1 MKEELIT
8 GVMQQMLPYLDNVQL
23 KQLRQVMEQTLFHY
37 EVICAEVKPEK
48 DDSNDLIAMFI
59 AAKRIEGCSEKTL
72 KYYQT
77 TIDAMVTSLEK
88 NVRQILTEDL
98 RIYLTDY
105 QEKHQSS
112 RVTIDNIRR
121 ILSSF
126 FSWLEDED
134 YIIKSPVRRIHK
146 VKTASSIKETYSDED
161 LEKMR
166 DSCEELRDLAM
177 IDMLA
182 STGMRVGEMVLL
194 NRDDIDFT
202 ERECKVF
209 GKGDKE
215 RVVYF
220 DARAKLHLREY
231 LDSRTDDAPAL
242 FVTLRAPHQRLQIGG
257 IEYRLRQMG
266 KRLNIPKVHPHK
278 FRRTLA
284 TLAIDKGMPIE
295 QLQRLLGH
303 QRIDTTLQYA
313 MGKQRNVKT
322 APRKYIG

>member
-1 MKEELIT
+1 MKQELIT
-8 GVMQQMLPYLDNVQL
+8 EVTQKMLLHLDNAQL
-23 KQLRQVMEQTLFHY
+23 KQLTAVLGQVLARYSVSELS
-37 EVICAEVKPEK
+37 E
-48 DDSNDLIAMFI
+48 DSEEDNTQELITMFL

-77 TIDAMVTSLEK
+77 TIKSMVTSLQK
-88 NVRQILTEDL
+88 GVRHIVTEDL
-98 RIYLTDY
+98 RSYLTEY
-105 QEKHQSS
+105 QSNNHSS
-112 RVTIDNIRR
+112 KVTIDNTRR

-134 YIIKSPVRRIHK
+134 YIVKSPVRRIHK
-146 VKTASSIKETYSDED
+146 VKTASSIKETYSDEE

-166 DSCEELRDLAM
+166 DNCTEIRDLAM

-194 NRDDIDFT
+194 NRDDINFS
-202 ERECKVF
+202 ERECVVF

-215 RVVYF
+215 RIVYF
-220 DARAKLHLREY
+220 DARAKLHLQQY
-231 LDSRTDDAPAL
+231 LDSRADQNPAL
-242 FVTLRAPHQRLQIGG
+242 FVSLHAPFERLKIGG
-257 IEYRLRQMG
+257 IESRLREMG
-266 KRLNIPKVHPHK
+266 KQLSISRVHPHK

-284 TLAIDKGMPIE
+284 TMAIDKGMPIE

-313 MGKQRNVKT
+313 MVKQSNVKL
-322 APRKYIG
+322 AHRKYIG